1 MALTT
6 VPSFSSS
13 CSSST
18 DFEFS
23 SPFDFD
29 FFPSTST
36 STSGLDSHTTLP
48 TQHPHLA
55 SGSHHGES
63 SSAASMLGVSGLS
76 SHSNAPF
83 NSNPFSPQY
92 LASPPSH
99 FSSFTSPSSSAAPST
114 SSNALFTTPSSSS
127 TVPAHRPFLPSPP
140 PPQDPSTSLSAAHP
154 STSLNPSPLFDDFES
169 ALLSSFLTTLDVD
182 PFFLFNSVL
191 PPGMPS
197 PPPRFPLD
205 EGAKKERDRLGYGLG
220 SIKLENREKQGE
232 GTTSRDGGVDTGDGE
247 GEGEGDDQGDDQ
259 GEEDGEEEEEEGTPT
274 DRARSSDVVV
284 GRGGKRARGT
294 GQRRR
299 GGLAKGKKAR
309 RVSVNESEAQDVE
322 MVEAVSMTSSTGRG
336 ARAVRSTKGSGE
348 MGSASRRLSS
358 VARSKDAGRSITPL
372 EAPSGVR
379 QDERQATEEATMEGA
394 DDPPPPP
401 QEVEE
406 DDELED
412 EEDNNVDDDDDDSKA
427 NKAPLTDT
435 QKRSNHIASE
445 QKRRNA
451 IRSGFK
457 DLVDLLAAGE
467 AASGIVVAPPEVE
480 AANDV
485 SNGGKK
491 KRASKGTGRGRG
503 RKGEVAAGGSKS
515 VVLEKVAAYILW
527 LERGNQALTA
537 EVKRIEVNMRQM
549 GIETV

>member
-1 MALTT
+1 MSLN
-6 VPSFSSS
+6 PSGNPSTASSLPPPPAAYE
-13 CSSST
+13 

-23 SPFDFD
+23 APFHFD

-36 STSGLDSHTTLP
+36 NTSGLDSHTTLP
-48 TQHPHLA
+48 LQHPHLA
-55 SGSHHGES
+55 SGSLHGES

-83 NSNPFSPQY
+83 TSNPFSPQNI
-92 LASPPSH
+92 ASPPSH
-99 FSSFTSPSSSAAPST
+99 FSSLTSPPSSAAPST
-114 SSNALFTTPSSSS
+114 SSNALFTDPSSSS
-127 TVPAHRPFLPSPP
+127 TVPAHRTFLPSPP
-140 PPQDPSTSLSAAHP
+140 PPQELSTSISAAH
-154 STSLNPSPLFDDFES
+154 SSISLNPSPLFDDSES

-182 PFFLFNSVL
+182 PFFLFNPVL
-191 PPGMPS
+191 PPRMPS
-197 PPPRFPLD
+197 PPSSFPLD
-205 EGAKKERDRLGYGLG
+205 EGGKKERDRLGFGLG

-232 GTTSRDGGVDTGDGE
+232 ETTSREGEVDTEDGE
-247 GEGEGDDQGDDQ
+247 GEDQAGEDR
-259 GEEDGEEEEEEGTPT
+259 EDEEEEGTPT
-274 DRARSSDVVV
+274 DRARSSGVVV
-284 GRGGKRARGT
+284 GRGGKRASGT
-294 GQRRR
+294 GQRGR

-309 RVSVNESEAQDVE
+309 RASVNESEAQDVE
-322 MVEAVSMTSSTGRG
+322 MVEVASMTSSTGRG
-336 ARAVRSTKGSGE
+336 ARAVRSTKGSGG
-348 MGSASRRLSS
+348 MGSGSRRLSS
-358 VARSKDAGRSITPL
+358 GARSKDAGRSITPL
-372 EAPSGVR
+372 EALSGGR
-379 QDERQATEEATMEGA
+379 QDERQATEEAMMEGA

-401 QEVEE
+401 PEVEE
-406 DDELED
+406 GDELED
-412 EEDNNVDDDDDDSKA
+412 EEHKNVEDDDDDDSKA

-467 AASGIVVAPPEVE
+467 AASGIVVAPPEVQ

-485 SNGGKK
+485 LNGGKK

-515 VVLEKVAAYILW
+515 VVLEKAAAYILW

-549 GIETV
+549 GIGTV